1 MNFTLSDLG
10 MVCALGNS
18 PDEILTRAL
27 AGDTSGMRPAPEAVP
42 GKNFLFGRVSAEL
55 PKIDD
60 PADDTRSNRLALA
73 ALEQISD
80 CVKRLLDAFPPER
93 IGIVLGASNTGIN
106 EAQTFVHAWLAAGKK
121 PAAFDFS
128 MLELGTP
135 AEFLKRAAGTRGPAF
150 VISTACSSS
159 AKAFASARALLR
171 EEICD
176 AVIVG
181 GTDGFCRFAM
191 CGFDAL
197 QSLTSE
203 GLSLPMSRNRAGIT
217 LGEGAALF
225 IMRKSPDQ
233 ERGIALLGIGET
245 SDAHHLTAPHPEGA
259 GAKAAMRAALEDAK
273 LAPDEID
280 FINLHGTGTLQNDA
294 AESRAVFEIFGG
306 NAPCASTKQ
315 LTGHLLG
322 ASGAIEAGLSWLQ
335 LKRGNGLIPHV
346 FDGMR
351 DETLPPIRLA
361 ARGET
366 EVPVRR
372 ILSNSFAFGGSNAS
386 IILGKT

>member
-27 AGDTSGMRPAPEAVP
+27 AGDTSGMRSAPEAVP

-80 CVKRLLDAFPPER
+80 GVKRLLDAFPPER